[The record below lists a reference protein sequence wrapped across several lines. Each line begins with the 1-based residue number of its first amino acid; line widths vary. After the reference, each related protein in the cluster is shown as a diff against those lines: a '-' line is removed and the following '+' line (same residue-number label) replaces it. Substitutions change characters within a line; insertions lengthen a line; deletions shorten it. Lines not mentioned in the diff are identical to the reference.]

1 MRGRE
6 ATERARLER
15 EVEQMK
21 RDMAVLAEQ
30 LEAQEPAQRGEDDPL
45 QRRVKEL
52 EEQLENANSIIDEL
66 VKGVE
71 EALWERLLTNT
82 RLHWDLLEGGLQI
95 ALHLSYPHDDD
106 AVHVGTRSR
115 LDV

>member
-1 MRGRE
+1 M
-6 ATERARLER
+6 AASILE
-15 EVEQMK
+15 
-21 RDMAVLAEQ
+21 DMSRSVAL
-30 LEAQEPAQRGEDDPL
+30 L
-45 QRRVKEL
+45 QGLPDQQNRVDSITTFKKEL
-52 EEQLENANSIIDEL
+52 EEQLENANSIVDEL

-82 RLHWDLLEGGLQI
+82 LLHWDLLEGGLQI
-95 ALHLSYPHDDD
+95 SLHLSYPHYDD